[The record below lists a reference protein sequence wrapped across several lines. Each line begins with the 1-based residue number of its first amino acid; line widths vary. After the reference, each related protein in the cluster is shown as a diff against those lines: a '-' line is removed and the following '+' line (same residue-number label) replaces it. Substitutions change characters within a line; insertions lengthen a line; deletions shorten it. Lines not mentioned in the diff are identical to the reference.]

1 MEPSS
6 LRRPMERRRA
16 ARQIDFL
23 VKAHPGLI
31 AFPLRRVGVVTDVT
45 PWRAQ
50 PADVIVMRRA
60 A

>member
-1 MEPSS
+1 
-6 LRRPMERRRA
+6 MERRRA